1 MAVEE
6 EEEVC
11 HSQRYAPVETKM
23 GAEAVVAEV
32 SCFAEEVVEVSNL

>member
-1 MAVEE
+1 MV
-6 EEEVC
+6 VR
-11 HSQRYAPVETKM
+11 HSQSSAPVGTKM